1 MWREPWASAAP
12 GWLAGV
18 ILVTVMTNE
27 VMATVMTNEVMVT
40 VMTNEVMANHGDQRG
55 DGQPW

>member
-27 VMATVMTNEVMVT
+27 VMATVMTNEVM
-40 VMTNEVMANHGDQRG
+40 ANHGD
-55 DGQPW
+55 DV